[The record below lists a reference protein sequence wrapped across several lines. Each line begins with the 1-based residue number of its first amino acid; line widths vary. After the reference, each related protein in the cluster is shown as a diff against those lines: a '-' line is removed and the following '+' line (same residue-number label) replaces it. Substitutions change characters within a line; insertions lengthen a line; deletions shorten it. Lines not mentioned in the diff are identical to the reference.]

1 MRSVILIRLIYEI
14 MIDMKIII
22 FLTWVCIYGRGWAC
36 MGGLN
41 NKKIQVHRIAA

>member
-1 MRSVILIRLIYEI
+1 MKSVILIWLIHEI

-22 FLTWVCIYGRGWAC
+22 FLTWVRIFGRGWAC